1 MRLKKLLTAICLGT
15 VVAAGILTVTARP
28 AQAFFS
34 SVWEILQGNEESRED
49 TEAYQTKDTS
59 KSWAKINGKCYNGK
73 GQEIKGAITR
83 GIDVSFW
90 QGKIDWSKVAKGN
103 VDFAFIRLGGYNKML
118 DSQYVNNIT
127 GANRAGVPAGVYY
140 YSTART
146 VSKAIEDAQF
156 VIEKMDGY
164 KISYPVV
171 VDMEDPSLQSLSRK
185 ELTQVALAFCEEIRR
200 AGYYPMIYCNVY
212 WYHNY
217 LDSSMMS
224 NVDKWIASYGDG
236 LQRPSGNYYTIWQA
250 TDGNTANGLKPT
262 NGLIPGIPRENAVD
276 IDFGFKDYTKVITPR
291 THASASYIPSEFT
304 GFRTENGK
312 KYYYQNGQ
320 KVIGRFKK
328 VGSKWYYFQKNTG
341 EMVTNTL
348 LSAKDLSIIYYAG
361 SDGAL
366 LEDELYTVQGKTY
379 YFGGTNGAASRG
391 LVKINGK
398 YYYFDKK
405 TGVMLKDTFLK
416 NSKGFSYVGPDGS
429 RPEPG
434 FFQVRGNT
442 YYIYSN
448 GYLALGWTNVKG
460 KYYYFDKSK
469 AYMLKDKF
477 LYNTK
482 GASYVGK
489 DGARPATGVFHRG
502 SVGYFMQADGYL
514 KKGWHRTRSGNWYY
528 FSGKTYNMFKNR
540 TSVNSAG
547 YVYRFN
553 ENGICINMK

>member
-1 MRLKKLLTAICLGT
+1 MKLRKFLTAVCLGAA
-15 VVAAGILTVTARP
+15 VAAGTFTVTARP
-28 AQAFFS
+28 AQAFFPS
-34 SVWEILQGNEESRED
+34 LWEKIQGDEEDSQGETEILDTKSASR
-49 TEAYQTKDTS
+49 T
-59 KSWAKINGKCYNGK
+59 WAKINGKCYNGK

-90 QGKIDWSKVAKGN
+90 QGKIDWSKVAEGN

-118 DSQYVNNIT
+118 DSQYVSNIT

-140 YSTART
+140 YSTAKT
-146 VSKAIEDAQF
+146 VSRAIEDARF

-212 WYHNY
+212 WYHTY
-217 LDSSMMS
+217 LDSSMMGH
-224 NVDKWIASYGDG
+224 VDKWIASYGDG
-236 LQRPSGNYYTIWQA
+236 LQRPSGNYYTVWQA

-262 NGLIPGIPRENAVD
+262 NGLIPGIPRENAID
-276 IDFGFKDYTKVITPR
+276 IDFGFKDYTQVITPR
-291 THASASYIPSEFT
+291 THASASYMPSDFT
-304 GFRTENGK
+304 GFKTENGK
-312 KYYYQNGQ
+312 KYYYQNGE
-320 KVIGRFKK
+320 KVTGRFKK
-328 VGSKWYYFQKNTG
+328 IGTRWYYFQKNTG

-361 SDGAL
+361 TDGAL
-366 LEDELYTVQGKTY
+366 LQNKMYTVQGKTY

-391 LVKINGK
+391 LTRINNK

-416 NSKGFSYVGPDGS
+416 NSKGFSYVG
-429 RPEPG
+429 
-434 FFQVRGNT
+434 
-442 YYIYSN
+442 
-448 GYLALGWTNVKG
+448 
-460 KYYYFDKSK
+460 
-469 AYMLKDKF
+469 
-477 LYNTK
+477 
-482 GASYVGK
+482 K

-502 SVGYFMQADGYL
+502 NVGYFMQADGYL
-514 KKGWHRTRSGNWYY
+514 KKGWHKTRSGNWYY
-528 FSGKTYNMFKNR
+528 FSSKTYNMFKNR

-553 ENGICINMK
+553 EIGICINMK